1 MCVAK
6 IYKIVMLKLCT
17 VCCSVLYIC
26 DHIYWVERESGV
38 WVVGGVV
45 KIINRY
51 ICYAMQGSDWI
62 GSDGDRDIYKKYNF
76 ISICA

>member
-1 MCVAK
+1 M
-6 IYKIVMLKLCT
+6 YGMLQCA
-17 VCCSVLYIC
+17 LYMRP
-26 DHIYWVERESGV
+26 YLLGWERESGV